1 MVRDVIVRV
10 LRACASRVSFAFSRV
25 RYAQD
30 IVDWCKDKAVGAYRV
45 LMRTYKGK
53 AKREEVVRD
62 YDEAQDKIYEKN
74 LRPDMERRKLDQLK
88 AKFRSKYR

>member
-1 MVRDVIVRV
+1 M
-10 LRACASRVSFAFSRV
+10 SFAFSRV

-53 AKREEVVRD
+53 AKREQVVKD
-62 YDEAQDKIYEKN
+62 YDEAQDKIFDKN
-74 LRPDMERRKLDQLK
+74 LRPDMERGKLDQLN
-88 AKFRSKYR
+88 AFYRSKYP